1 MKAKK
6 AKVEVKKARGVDF
19 SILLEPMITE
29 KSALI
34 GGEDHTGVVFKVAR
48 KASKDQIRE
57 AIENVYSV
65 KVDTVRTAN
74 YLGKPKRSGR
84 SSGRRSAYKKA
95 FIRLKPGF
103 AIELIEGV

>member
-6 AKVEVKKARGVDF
+6 AKEEVKKARGLDYTV
-19 SILLEPMITE
+19 LLEPMITE
-29 KSALI
+29 KAAMI
-34 GGEDHTGVVFKVAR
+34 GGADHTGVVFKVAR

-57 AIENVYSV
+57 AVENIYSV
-65 KVDTVRTAN
+65 QVESIRTAN

-84 SSGRRSAYKKA
+84 SAGRRAAYKKA